1 MVRVSS
7 RPAACVAAALLL
19 SSAAHA
25 QPAPASA
32 PAPSPPPAAAPVPPP
47 AAAPIPPPAVTPIPV
62 DPTIDLSPM
71 PELGVD
77 WPDPVKID
85 AAPTATGPTEVKGI
99 AADKLQHYRV
109 VLEGAETL
117 GLTFRT
123 RFDQLSALVTNQT
136 KPANAA
142 QINRRARD
150 DEDLVRQLLAA
161 QGRYDGRVVATV
173 NSNPQSGDTIVHVT
187 VKPGDAYTFATVS
200 LPGLE
205 TTGKDAKRLTGDFG
219 IKAGDP
225 VNADSVLAAVTA
237 FKVDLG
243 RQGYPFAKVGEPE
256 VAIDHQANKAV
267 LTLQVTPGAH
277 ARFGRIV
284 PTGTRPIFSAS
295 HLQTIA
301 RFHPGQ
307 PYDAARL
314 DDFRRALIATG
325 LVSTVT
331 ITPVATTDSGV
342 VDIDVGID
350 RAPRRTVAA
359 EVGYST
365 GEGVRVE
372 TSWTHRNLIQPEG
385 AVTFRGVLGTKEQSL
400 GATLRQG
407 NFQAR
412 DRILT
417 AQVVASHT
425 IFDAYEARTF
435 TTGASLERQT
445 NIIWQKT
452 WAWSFGGEFVATR
465 ERHTG
470 DPNFK
475 TYLVAATPTSLSYD
489 GSDDLLNPTSGFRLS
504 GRLSPE
510 LSLQSGAHAYVK
522 TQIDASAYQPLGPRF
537 VFAERVRFG
546 SIDGVQRDSIAPSRR
561 FYAGGGG
568 SVRGYGYQKIG
579 PVDQNGDPLGGRS
592 LTEYSVEARVR
603 FGNFGVVPFLDAGNL
618 YSSSIPKLGGLRY
631 GTGLGARY
639 YSSFGPIRVD
649 VGTPLNRRP
658 GESRVAVYVS
668 LGQAF

>member
-1 MVRVSS
+1 
-7 RPAACVAAALLL
+7 VAAALLL
-19 SSAAHA
+19 SSAAHG

-32 PAPSPPPAAAPVPPP
+32 PAPGPPPAAAPL
-47 AAAPIPPPAVTPIPV
+47 PV
-62 DPTIDLSPM
+62 DPTSDLAPM

-77 WPDPVKID
+77 WPDPARID
-85 AAPTATGPTEVKGI
+85 AAPTSGEPTEVKGI
-99 AADKLQHYRV
+99 AADKLQRYRV
-109 VLEGAETL
+109 ELEGAEPL
-117 GLTFRT
+117 GTTFRT
-123 RFDQLSALVTNQT
+123 RFDQLSALVTNQG
-136 KPANAA
+136 KAANAA

-173 NSNPQSGDTIVHVT
+173 NSNPRTGDTVVHVT
-187 VKPGDAYTFATVS
+187 VRPGDAYTFATVA

-205 TTGKDAKRLTGDFG
+205 AAGKEASRLTGEFG
-219 IKAGDP
+219 VKPGDP
-225 VNADSVLAAVTA
+225 VDADTVLAAVTA

-243 RQGYPFAKVGEPE
+243 RQGYPFAKVGEPD

-267 LTLQVTPGAH
+267 LTVPVTPGER

-284 PTGTRPIFSAS
+284 PTGTRPIFSAA

-307 PYDAARL
+307 QFDAARL

-325 LVSTVT
+325 LVSTAT
-331 ITPVATTDSGV
+331 ITPVATADPGV
-342 VDIDVGID
+342 VDVAVHID
-350 RAPRRTVAA
+350 RAPPRTIAA

-385 AVTFRGVLGTKEQSL
+385 AVTFRGVLGTREQSL

-407 NFQAR
+407 NFRAR
-412 DRILT
+412 DRVLT

-425 IFDAYEARTF
+425 IFDAYDARTF
-435 TTGASLERQT
+435 TTSASLERQT

-452 WAWSFGGEFVATR
+452 WAWSFGGEFVATS

-470 DPNFK
+470 DPEFK
-475 TYLVAATPTSLSYD
+475 TYLVAAAPTSLAYD
-489 GSDDLLNPTSGFRLS
+489 GSDDLLNPTTGFRLS
-504 GRLSPE
+504 GRVSPE

-522 TQIDASAYQPLGPRF
+522 TQIDASGYQPLGSRL

-546 SIDGVQRDSIAPSRR
+546 SINGVQRDSIAPSRR

-568 SVRGYGYQKIG
+568 SVRGFGYQKIG
-579 PVDQNGDPLGGRS
+579 PVDQNGDPLGGKS
-592 LTEYSVEARVR
+592 LTEFSVEARVR
-603 FGNFGVVPFLDAGNL
+603 FGNFGVVPFFDAGNL

-631 GTGLGARY
+631 GTGLGVRY

-649 VGTPLNRRP
+649 VGTPLNRRS